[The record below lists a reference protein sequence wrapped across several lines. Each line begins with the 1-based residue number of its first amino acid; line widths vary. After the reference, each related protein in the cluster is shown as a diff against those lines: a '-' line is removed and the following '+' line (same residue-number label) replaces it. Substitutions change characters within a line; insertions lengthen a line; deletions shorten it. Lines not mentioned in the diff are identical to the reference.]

1 MALFLSILCMRWIID
16 NFFERL
22 IYIFVTFDKMP
33 KSDKGSI
40 MKKEDK
46 VTRISLS
53 LDEPLLEY
61 IDGQVEN
68 SLYPSRSEFIRDLV
82 RQKMVTDK
90 WDSEEDSIGVLSIL
104 YDHHHNDLS
113 DKMNEIQ
120 HNKLSNVNC
129 SLHMH
134 VTHHDCLEVIIIK
147 GKPSEIERIASE
159 ISSLKGVK
167 HANLSKTAVV

>member
-1 MALFLSILCMRWIID
+1 M
-16 NFFERL
+16 
-22 IYIFVTFDKMP
+22 
-33 KSDKGSI
+33 
-40 MKKEDK
+40 KEDEK
-46 VTRISLS
+46 IKRVSLS
-53 LDEPLLEY
+53 LEEQLLEY
-61 IDGQVEN
+61 IDGQVEKN
-68 SLYPSRSEFIRDLV
+68 SYPSRSEYIRDLV
-82 RQKMVTDK
+82 RQQMVEEK
-90 WDSEEDSIGVLSIL
+90 WDGGEDSIGVLSIL

-147 GKPSEIERIASE
+147 GSPIEIERIASE

-167 HANLSKTAVV
+167 HANLSKTAIV